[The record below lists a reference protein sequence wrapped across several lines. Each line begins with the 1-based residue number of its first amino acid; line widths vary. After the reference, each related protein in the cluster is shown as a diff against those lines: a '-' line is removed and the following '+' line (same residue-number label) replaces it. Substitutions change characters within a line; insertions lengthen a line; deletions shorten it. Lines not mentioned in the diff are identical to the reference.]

1 MQANNEFEK
10 DFFKGM
16 NNSLF
21 GKTVENL
28 RKRVNI
34 DLVINTKMLSYKYI
48 LNVIYLLTVNVRNVM
63 FMFE

>member
-1 MQANNEFEK
+1 M
-10 DFFKGM
+10 
-16 NNSLF
+16 
-21 GKTVENL
+21 ENP